1 MFLSLSFRRKTE
13 RFLHVVQSEG
23 SSYGPSV
30 RDGGLLDSMNPPPPY
45 PRPPSLNSRSQRNTP
60 PNLTLYSSPAV
71 TLLSAVE
78 TELNKT
84 ITTKDHQPTAC
95 KLPSPLTPQPP
106 HSLGPYTFFSSYKQL
121 YLNPR
126 HCTENS
132 SAISLC
138 QTQLTPPHTYPNT
151 CF

>member
-30 RDGGLLDSMNPPPPY
+30 RDGGLLDSILSP
-45 PRPPSLNSRSQRNTP
+45 TP
-60 PNLTLYSSPAV
+60 KPQLLFSEELDFI
-71 TLLSAVE
+71 LLSCSDSPICCRNS
-78 TELNKT
+78 ELNKT
-84 ITTKDHQPTAC
+84 ITTKDHHPTAC
-95 KLPSPLTPQPP
+95 KLRSPLTPQPP
-106 HSLGPYTFFSSYKQL
+106 HSPAPSHLFFPYKQL

-138 QTQLTPPHTYPNT
+138 QTQLTPPQTYPNT